1 MTILLSPRKTFSFSL
16 SSRQPDVSTRHNKNL
31 MFKQILW
38 SFGLGH
44 HAALNM
50 ETNIMEEH
58 GAFSSTVEENS
69 MFL

>member
-1 MTILLSPRKTFSFSL
+1 MPILVSPRKTFSFSL
-16 SSRQPDVSTRHNKNL
+16 SSCQPDVSIQHNKNL

-38 SFGLGH
+38 SSGLEH

-58 GAFSSTVEENS
+58 GVFNFKVEENS